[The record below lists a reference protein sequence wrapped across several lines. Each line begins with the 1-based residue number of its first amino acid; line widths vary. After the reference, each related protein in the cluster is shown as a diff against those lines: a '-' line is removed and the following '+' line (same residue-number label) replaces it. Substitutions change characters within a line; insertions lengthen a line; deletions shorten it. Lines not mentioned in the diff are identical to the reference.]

1 MPQTSWS
8 ENYHLV
14 ATSLKESVKP
24 KVFCKNKHHVHLCFD
39 RNRPTTVQQA
49 DLLVDLLKTTTG
61 EVPLLAEHFDEKKY
75 CPSTV
80 VGRLSN
86 LKPTDDHF
94 RRSQRLIIS

>member
-1 MPQTSWS
+1 MYICVLT
-8 ENYHLV
+8 EI
-14 ATSLKESVKP
+14 
-24 KVFCKNKHHVHLCFD
+24 D
-39 RNRPTTVQQA
+39 QQRYMA